1 MDKFLSYYDEKNPER
16 FLAQQRFGEPRRILR
31 LKIGFQLKT
40 LTLFTNRFED
50 VFQEEKLL

>member
-40 LTLFTNRFED
+40 LTLFTNQFED

>member
-1 MDKFLSYYDEKNPER
+1 MKKKTER
-16 FLAQQRFGEPRRILR
+16 FLAQQRFREPRRILR

-40 LTLFTNRFED
+40 LTLFTNWFED